1 MGIKGTVRRNQDG
14 DFIHANVDLDI
25 IITEEVVYIH
35 TCTMHARGYVHTY
48 IHTHTCMHIR
58 THTHTHTR
66 TSPTHIHVHTYIYI
80 QANTLYMYG
89 TLHKNLCKLVAIH
102 SQMFV

>member
-35 TCTMHARGYVHTY
+35 ACTMHARGYVLTCIHGAMCTHAYTHTHMHAHTY
-48 IHTHTCMHIR
+48 
-58 THTHTHTR
+58 THTHTHAH
-66 TSPTHIHVHTYIYI
+66 HILTYMCIHTFIYKQI
-80 QANTLYMYG
+80 LCTCMVLCIKMFAN
-89 TLHKNLCKLVAIH
+89 
-102 SQMFV
+102 